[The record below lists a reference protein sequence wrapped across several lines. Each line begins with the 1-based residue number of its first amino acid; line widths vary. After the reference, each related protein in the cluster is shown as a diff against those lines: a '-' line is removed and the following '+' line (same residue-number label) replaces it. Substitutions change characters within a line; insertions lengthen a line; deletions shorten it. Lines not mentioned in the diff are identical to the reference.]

1 MQSRTRSEGR
11 LFGDGVRPSAVVAAL
26 LVLVGIPFL
35 VLLLLSPSRLYWT
48 GRAVQG
54 ADTGGIVYYKV
65 DGQSYSV
72 DDSGAATGHGAPTT
86 VYVDRSDPGNA
97 LVQRPTRWIDAA
109 SVLVWFAAAAAVVAL
124 PALRRVRVG
133 RRSPVTGA
141 PSDTFGRGFAP
152 GSMARYREM
161 SERPQAPPHRQ

>member
-1 MQSRTRSEGR
+1 MQSRARPGGR
-11 LFGDGVRPSAVVAAL
+11 LFEDGVRPSAVVAAL
-26 LVLVGIPFL
+26 LVLVGILFL
-35 VLLLLSPSRLYWT
+35 VLLLLSPSHLYWT

-54 ADTGGIVYYKV
+54 TDTGGIVYYKV

-72 DDSGAATGHGAPTT
+72 DDTGAATAGSTPTT
-86 VYVDRSDPGNA
+86 VYVDRSDPSNA

-109 SVLVWFAAAAAVVAL
+109 SVLVWFAAAAAVAAL
-124 PALRRVRVG
+124 SASRRLRLG
-133 RRSPVTGA
+133 RRSAVTDASPGA
-141 PSDTFGRGFAP
+141 FGRGFAP

>member
-1 MQSRTRSEGR
+1 MQSRRGPGRR

-26 LVLVGIPFL
+26 LVIVGVLFL

-54 ADTGGIVYYKV
+54 TDTGGIVYYKV

-72 DDSGAATGHGAPTT
+72 DDTGAATGRGTPRT
-86 VYVDRSDPGNA
+86 VYVDRGDPSNA

-109 SVLVWFAAAAAVVAL
+109 SVLVWFAAAAAVAAI
-124 PALRRVRVG
+124 PALRRLRVG
-133 RRSPVTGA
+133 RRSAVTDA
-141 PSDTFGRGFAP
+141 SPDAFGRGFAP

-161 SERPQAPPHRQ
+161 SERSQAPPRQQ